1 VTRQEEPTAA
11 AALMHAWCRAVLRH
25 LSEAAGEPL
34 PFMEGMADNLDRA
47 LARGDERGL
56 KMVAGDLREWASGLS
71 RSRFEVIDKDLA
83 ARFGVGLAD
92 EQKVARRVVEKILR
106 RGSVGDD
113 DEYRALK
120 VWLDATDAGEQRQV
134 DVDAVR
140 TLLVDYELR
149 HWNGR

>member
-1 VTRQEEPTAA
+1 
-11 AALMHAWCRAVLRH
+11 
-25 LSEAAGEPL
+25 
-34 PFMEGMADNLDRA
+34 MEGMADNLDRA